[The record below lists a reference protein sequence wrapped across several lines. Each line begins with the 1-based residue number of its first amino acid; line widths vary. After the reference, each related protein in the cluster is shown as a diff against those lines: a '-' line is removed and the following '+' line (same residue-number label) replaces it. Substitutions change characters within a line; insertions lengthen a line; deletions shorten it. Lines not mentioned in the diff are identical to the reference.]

1 MVANQIDTLLA
12 NYVAGVLP
20 TPVRVLVESHL
31 QMKKGNQAVTE
42 LLEGMAGETLEEF
55 ETEQLSD
62 RNALLQSIFSAP
74 APSVSARP
82 EPQAGVFPPALRDFL
97 GFDLDGVPWK
107 TRLPGYKAYDL
118 GDVEGLEVSLFSFRP
133 GRVVPAHT
141 HSGTELSLVLGGGFS
156 DELGHFAAGDISIAD
171 AEVDHR
177 PVADPGEPCIGF
189 QVIEGSLKLTGP
201 LVQRLRDLIG

>member
-31 QMKKGNQAVTE
+31 QLKPGNRAITDV
-42 LLEGMAGETLEEF
+42 LENMAGEALDDFEAEE
-55 ETEQLSD
+55 LSD
-62 RNALLQSIFSAP
+62 RNALLKSVLSSSAP
-74 APSVSARP
+74 AVAAPR
-82 EPQAGVFPPALRDFL
+82 ERQAGVFPPALRDYL
-97 GFDLDGVPWK
+97 GFDLDRVPWK
-107 TRLPGYKAYDL
+107 TRLPGYRSHDL
-118 GDVEGLEVSLFSFRP
+118 GEVDGLHVSLFSFRP
-133 GRVVPAHT
+133 NRVVPAHT

-156 DELGHFAAGDISIAD
+156 DELGHYAAGDISIAD

-189 QVIEGSLKLTGP
+189 QVIEGPLKLTGP
-201 LVQRLRDLIG
+201 FVQRLRDLIG